1 MSIFAQNLG
10 GPRVLIENELGTILT
25 SIPSEGR
32 VVALIDSD
40 KDGKT
45 EATYTVLDNLN
56 RPHGLA
62 TKDGKLYVAQSD
74 EVTSYDYDPSTQ
86 VASNKQTL
94 ANLPDGGSHF
104 TRTLIFNGEELLV
117 SVGSSC
123 NVCLES
129 DSRRAAILA
138 INSDGSTRTFAH
150 GLRNSVFMA
159 IHPESGELWATE
171 MGRDR
176 LGDDLPPDEVNI
188 IKEGGFY
195 GWPYCYG
202 RKTQDKDWNDSEEAR
217 NICNNSIPT
226 SVNLQAHS
234 APLGLAFI
242 YHEAWPVDWQ
252 GDLLVVYHGSWN
264 RTVPTGYKIVKVNL
278 RNQNEP
284 LVEDFITG
292 WFTSPSGGLS
302 SPQALGRPVDILMS
316 KGGIA
321 YISDDK
327 AGVVYA
333 LHPPGLDR

>member
-1 MSIFAQNLG
+1 
-10 GPRVLIENELGTILT
+10 
-25 SIPSEGR
+25 
-32 VVALIDSD
+32 
-40 KDGKT
+40 
-45 EATYTVLDNLN
+45 
-56 RPHGLA
+56 
-62 TKDGKLYVAQSD
+62 
-74 EVTSYDYDPSTQ
+74 
-86 VASNKQTL
+86 
-94 ANLPDGGSHF
+94 
-104 TRTLIFNGEELLV
+104 
-117 SVGSSC
+117 
-123 NVCLES
+123 
-129 DSRRAAILA
+129 
-138 INSDGSTRTFAH
+138 
-150 GLRNSVFMA
+150 
-159 IHPESGELWATE
+159 